1 MAALKKGFQYSLY
14 LLILSILLVIAGL
27 LFNITFN
34 TGLAL
39 SDIIFL
45 TLAFFAASVI
55 SLFIFFKGQTK
66 DKQDQSFYTL
76 VSTSL
81 KFLTELV
88 IALVWFLILK
98 KTETTLIILFFVLY
112 LTFTIFSIIVILNTL
127 KNNTL

>member
-1 MAALKKGFQYSLY
+1 L
-14 LLILSILLVIAGL
+14 
-27 LFNITFN
+27 
-34 TGLAL
+34 
-39 SDIIFL
+39 L

-55 SLFIFFKGQTK
+55 SLFIFFKGQSK

-88 IALVWFLILK
+88 IALGWFLILK
-98 KTETTLIILFFVLY
+98 KTEITLIILFFVLY
-112 LTFTIFSIIVILNTL
+112 LTFTIFSIFVILNTL